1 MSDKEKESKKKR
13 KVKNKRKKGAA
24 SELLQFSA
32 YPQTRQFFEWR
43 DMSSRSQQ
51 PGC

>member
-1 MSDKEKESKKKR
+1 MSDKEKESKKR
-13 KVKNKRKKGAA
+13 KEKKVQHQ
-24 SELLQFSA
+24 SFCSSA

-51 PGC
+51 PGF